1 MTIRQSKMRQVVGI
15 IISSLLIL
23 VSLMGMGFTTF
34 PSGMSEPL
42 RLFLWS
48 LVIVAHGFGLGSNIV
63 RYRALSPQNTE
74 MESS

>member
-34 PSGMSEPL
+34 PSGMSE
-42 RLFLWS
+42 LWS